1 MNAQQID
8 DRLRSMLNSLP
19 FFSRLGTCL
28 GIRLADHAAQMCGC
42 RSTRQMDDSKL
53 DDIEENYNELL
64 NTLQCQISECI
75 KYIDDDDH
83 IYKDEIYSIDE
94 DAFENLVEDVLFE
107 MTIYDCRSIFRE
119 MMFD

>member
-8 DRLRSMLNSLP
+8 DRLRSMLNYLP

-75 KYIDDDDH
+75 KYIDDDH

>member
-19 FFSRLGTCL
+19 FFSRLGTFL
-28 GIRLADHAAQMCGC
+28 RIRLADHAAQMCGC
-42 RSTRQMDDSKL
+42 RSTRQVDDSKL

-75 KYIDDDDH
+75 EYIDDSH
-83 IYKDEIYSIDE
+83 IYKDEIYSISEDE
-94 DAFENLVEDVLFE
+94 FENLIEDVLFE
-107 MTIYDCRSIFRE
+107 MTIYDCRSIFKE